1 MYALGVF
8 YYVPF
13 EEKAVEVAQ
22 MMVFNFTCKTVS
34 PIKLQV
40 LTGQK
45 NTEPITKI
53 FTPQIVLVDTTVDL

>member
-1 MYALGVF
+1 MRWGVY

-13 EEKAVEVAQ
+13 EEKAVAVAQ

-45 NTEPITKI
+45 NTEPITK
-53 FTPQIVLVDTTVDL
+53 FLLHKLF